1 MLPGAPQSVDLLLLT
16 SYLTSTFKAA
26 GKTGQ
31 RPTDEQKFSMQD
43 LLLTGT
49 YNRSDF
55 STAFLH
61 AVDIACKALR
71 AFAAA
76 KAEVAA
82 SPQAAAVGEVEMEEE
97 YMGMRTDF
105 TCTSVKWGDV
115 IVEVAQ
121 AMSVGQLHLAVV
133 QAYCTVAE
141 CRIRIREVFQRQ
153 EDVRA
158 KVETEANA
166 RMNVDVGMET
176 EEAEGEVGDDFSR
189 VKGECGGSQEGKEDD
204 SMEVDSAYAA

>member
-26 GKTGQ
+26 GKNNQ
-31 RPTDEQKFSMQD
+31 RPTDAEKFAMQD
-43 LLLTGT
+43 LLLTST
-49 YNRSDF
+49 YSRAEF
-55 STAFLH
+55 SAAFLH

-82 SPQAAAVGEVEMEEE
+82 SPQAAAVGEVEMDAE

-105 TCTSVKWGDV
+105 TCSSVKWKSV

-158 KVETEANA
+158 AMETEAK
-166 RMNVDVGMET
+166 RG
-176 EEAEGEVGDDFSR
+176 
-189 VKGECGGSQEGKEDD
+189 
-204 SMEVDSAYAA
+204 